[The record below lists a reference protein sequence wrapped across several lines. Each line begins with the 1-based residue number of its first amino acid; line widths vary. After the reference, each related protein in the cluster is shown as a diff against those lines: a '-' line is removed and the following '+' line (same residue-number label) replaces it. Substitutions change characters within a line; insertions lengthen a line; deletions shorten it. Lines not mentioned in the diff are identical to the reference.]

1 MDNNIFIQMP
11 KGLENLALPDPS
23 LVQYYND
30 LENRII
36 WLEEEVGDSTL
47 EIVKRILH
55 WNKEDAKIA
64 IEKRKPIKIL
74 INSPGGSL
82 SMNYTLIDT
91 IALSKTPIYG
101 FNMGVCMSAA
111 AFIFLA
117 CHKRYMLEHSRFLLH
132 QGSADNISGSF
143 AEIVASIEDYQAQVA
158 ELSKHVAK
166 YTNYT
171 EEEIANNI
179 VNEWYIYK
187 DEALEK
193 GLVDGV
199 VDAIDIFC

>member
-1 MDNNIFIQMP
+1 MDNIYITMP
-11 KGLENLALPDPS
+11 KGLDNLALPDPA
-23 LVQYYND
+23 LVSYYID
-30 LENRII
+30 LENRVI
-36 WLEEEVGDSTL
+36 WLDEEVGPSTL
-47 EIVKRILH
+47 EIVKKILH
-55 WNKEDAKIA
+55 WNDEDAA
-64 IEKRKPIKIL
+64 IPVEGRKPIKIL

-91 IALSKTPIYG
+91 IALSKTPVYG

-117 CHKRYMLEHSRFLLH
+117 CHKRYMLEHARFLLH

-143 AEIVASIEDYQAQVA
+143 AEICASIEDYQAQVE

-166 YTNYT
+166 YTKYT

-193 GLVDGV
+193 GLIDGV
-199 VDAIDIFC
+199 VDTIDIFR

>member
-1 MDNNIFIQMP
+1 MDSLYIQMP
-11 KGLENLALPDPS
+11 KGLENLALPDPT
-23 LVQYYND
+23 LVSYFID
-30 LENRII
+30 LDNRVV
-36 WLEEEVGDSTL
+36 WLEEEVGPDTL
-47 EIVKRILH
+47 EIVKKILH
-55 WNKEDAKIA
+55 WNKEDTA
-64 IEKRKPIKIL
+64 IPVAGRKPIKIL
-74 INSPGGSL
+74 FNSPGGSL

-117 CHKRYMLEHSRFLLH
+117 CHKRYMLEHARFLLH

-143 AEIVASIEDYQAQVA
+143 AEIIASIEDYQAQVD

-166 YTNYT
+166 YTKYS

-193 GLVDGV
+193 GLVDEV
-199 VDAIDIFC
+199 VKSIDVFR

>member
-1 MDNNIFIQMP
+1 MQDIYIHMP
-11 KGLENLALPDPS
+11 RGLDNLALPDPS
-23 LVQYYND
+23 LVSYYID
-30 LENRII
+30 LDNRVI
-36 WLEEEVGDSTL
+36 WLDEEVGPTTI
-47 EIVKRILH
+47 EIVKKILH
-55 WNKEDAKIA
+55 WNDEDAA
-64 IEKRKPIKIL
+64 IPVEGRKPIKIL

-91 IALSKTPIYG
+91 IALSKTPVYG
-101 FNMGVCMSAA
+101 INMGVCMSAA

-117 CHKRYMLEHSRFLLH
+117 CHKRYMLEHARFLMH

-143 AEIVASIEDYQAQVA
+143 AEIVASIEDYQAQVE

-166 YTNYT
+166 YTKYT

-199 VDAIDIFC
+199 VDTIDIFR